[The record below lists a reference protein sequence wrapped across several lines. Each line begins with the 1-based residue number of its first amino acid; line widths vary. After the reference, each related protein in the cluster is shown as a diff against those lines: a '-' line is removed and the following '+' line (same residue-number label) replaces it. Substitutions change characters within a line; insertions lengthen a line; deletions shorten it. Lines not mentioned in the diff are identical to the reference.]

1 MMVKFIAM
9 SKLENKKKQL
19 LVIGNPENRRVHF
32 WLKAVAKS
40 GHTCRVISYLD
51 VLESGL
57 RFEDFIPSY
66 SLIRIESPGENFEVT
81 KRLIALGTNSS
92 SENNYPISSVA
103 ALNLPLEK
111 GRIRYTRQWFLGVQF
126 FLQQLE
132 QYAATLEQVHFINQ
146 PSSIAFLFDKLACQ
160 DFLYKKNIPVPS
172 LIGQVKNYEH
182 FQSLL
187 PPLPYQQ
194 VFLKPIHGSS
204 ASGVLAYRRFKDKE
218 MLSTS
223 VELITS
229 QQQIKLYN
237 SLKIKKYT
245 KYQSIKKIIDTLATD
260 GLYAERWIPKASN
273 PLGAYDFRMVTVG
286 GQTRHVI
293 ARQSRS
299 PMTNLHLGNRRG
311 DLQAIQAQIGTTA
324 WSNLQQVAS
333 DTAQLFGDLT
343 YIGMDV
349 LLANDYRS
357 AMILELNAFGDLL
370 PNCWHLGEDTYEAVW
385 KHGQAKYF

>member
-1 MMVKFIAM
+1 MMVKSIVM
-9 SKLENKKKQL
+9 SKLGNKKKQL
-19 LVIGNPENRRVHF
+19 LVIGNPENRRIQF

-40 GHTCRVISYLD
+40 GHTCRVVSYLELLQSRLHFD
-51 VLESGL
+51 G
-57 RFEDFIPSY
+57 FIPSHC
-66 SLIRIESPGENFEVT
+66 LIRIESPGENFEVT
-81 KRLIALGTNSS
+81 KRLIALGANSS
-92 SENNYPISSVA
+92 LENQHPISLVA

-111 GRIRYTRQWFLGVQF
+111 GRIRYTRQWFLGFQL
-126 FLQQLE
+126 FLKQLE
-132 QYAATLEQVHFINQ
+132 QYAASLEQVHFINQ

-160 DFLYKKNIPVPS
+160 DFLYQKNIPVPS

-187 PPLPYQQ
+187 SPLLYQQ

-218 MLSTS
+218 MLTTS
-223 VELITS
+223 VELITD
-229 QQQIKLYN
+229 QQQVKLYN

-245 KYQSIKKIIDTLATD
+245 KHQSIQQIINSLAKD
-260 GLYAERWIPKASN
+260 GLYAEQWIPKASN
-273 PLGAYDFRMVTVG
+273 PSGAYDFRMVTIG
-286 GQTRHVI
+286 GQARQVI
-293 ARQSRS
+293 ARQSHS

-311 DLQAIQAQIGTTA
+311 DLQAIQAQISATV
-324 WSNLQQVAS
+324 WNNLQQLANSV
-333 DTAQLFGDLT
+333 AQLFEDLS

-385 KHGQAKYF
+385 KHCQRSK